1 MNRFFI
7 KEVKC
12 ELTEGFYPGV
22 VVSVRFEAEGKELWM
37 SNVEIQ
43 SVPNF
48 YLSEKDMFEHMIK
61 DDPNDDEYT
70 KWLQDTFLYNYDGLN
85 LEGGYEDIFDGF
97 SGNENNPAVAFI
109 RYIIA
114 VTRCDNEDTQG
125 LIDMAI
131 NKYVDE
137 LKVPISD
144 VEIDYNME
152 KNL

>member
-1 MNRFFI
+1 MKRFLI

-22 VVSVRFEAEGKELWM
+22 VVSVRFETEGNDLWM

-43 SVPNF
+43 SIPNF
-48 YLSEKDMFEHMIK
+48 YLSNKDMFEHMVK

-70 KWLQDTFLYNYDGLN
+70 KWLQETFLYSYDDLN
-85 LEGGYEDIFDGF
+85 LEGRYEDIFDGF
-97 SGNENNPAVAFI
+97 KGNEDNPAINFI

-114 VTRCDNEDTQG
+114 VTRCDNEDTQA

-137 LKVPISD
+137 LDIPISD
-144 VEIDYNME
+144 VEMDYNE
-152 KNL
+152 DND